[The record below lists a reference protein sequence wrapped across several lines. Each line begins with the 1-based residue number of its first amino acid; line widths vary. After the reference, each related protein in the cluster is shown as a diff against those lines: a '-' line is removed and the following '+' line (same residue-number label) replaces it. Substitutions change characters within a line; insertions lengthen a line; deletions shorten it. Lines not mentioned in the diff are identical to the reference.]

1 MVAVVVLILVAVGV
15 GGYLYLRNADN
26 EKPEARIGRLIREAS
41 GEQPVKTGF
50 VYNMSRMKK
59 FDDDFREQYRNLFHI
74 NQEYMAAVK
83 SADISAASKLGS
95 PETFADPAS
104 FAEGLRQLHAVY
116 DLDMNQEQK
125 VAQVVSN
132 MRNMIETSDWAASD
146 REGIRKGFDQGLAGT
161 LNQRHSAVSAEQAW
175 VQSIDDLYDY
185 AGRNHAA
192 FILSG
197 GQLLISD
204 NDVLEGF
211 NSRVRTMNGRR
222 TEFLQ
227 AKEAYDKFQ
236 AETLQKMGV
245 TPKDMGIQ

>member
-1 MVAVVVLILVAVGV
+1 MLVLVAAGV

-26 EKPEARIGRLIREAS
+26 EAPEARIGRLILEAS
-41 GEQPVKTGF
+41 GAQPVKTGF
-50 VYNMSRMKK
+50 AYTLSKMKK

-95 PETFADPAS
+95 PETFADPTS

-132 MRNMIETSDWAASD
+132 IRNMIETSDWAASD
-146 REGIRKGFDQGLAGT
+146 REAIRKGFDTGIAEP
-161 LNQRHSAVSAEQAW
+161 LNKRHNAVSAEQAW

-185 AGRNHAA
+185 AGRNHAV

-211 NSRVRTMNGRR
+211 NSRVRTMNSRR
-222 TEFLQ
+222 TDFLQ

-245 TPKDMGIQ
+245 APKDMGIQ